1 MATQRTL
8 AFHVSKE
15 GDANILLFGSKTNPT
30 EGYLG
35 TLTEDQSLPRGKQGP
50 LSCGAPQRPPPLLE
64 KPQALEERGA
74 SPRPAEAAP
83 EDVKESIQTV
93 SCCLPPQLHPL
104 LLRKGHTVFQNLQ
117 PTMAAALPRVSS
129 GSSGLLCSH
138 GRARAPAA
146 SARLRRQVRGYN
158 LTPVGFCP
166 LRHTPRKTVLEV
178 SKSGGHTTWRGG
190 QTGTPSVGL
199 SPGSL
204 AHPSRAPS
212 SRPPSYPVP
221 LACGTGITHP
231 CKECSVVMP
240 PRGDG
245 ARQAE
250 ALCPGSWPGAMCG
263 TGHGV

>member
-1 MATQRTL
+1 MR
-8 AFHVSKE
+8 
-15 GDANILLFGSKTNPT
+15 
-30 EGYLG
+30 
-35 TLTEDQSLPRGKQGP
+35 EDQSLPRGKQGP
-50 LSCGAPQRPPPLLE
+50 LSCGAPQSCPLTLLE

-117 PTMAAALPRVSS
+117 PTMVAALPRGFSAPT
-129 GSSGLLCSH
+129 G
-138 GRARAPAA
+138 GRGHLQP
-146 SARLRRQVRGYN
+146 SARLRRLVRGYN

-166 LRHTPRKTVLEV
+166 LRHTPRKMVLEV

-190 QTGTPSVGL
+190 RMGTPSLGL

-212 SRPPSYPVP
+212 SRPPSDPVP

-231 CKECSVVMP
+231 CKECSVVTP

-245 ARQAE
+245 ARQVD
-250 ALCPGSWPGAMCG
+250 ALCPGSWPAAMCG